1 LAEKT
6 NVLKEE
12 FISNVT
18 HELCIPL
25 TSIRK
30 SLGFVNIGVMG
41 EVPKAFKEPLET
53 VDPNATVLLN
63 LRNELLDLQKLNS
76 RHTKYDFKPV
86 VIGDL
91 IKEICVNTWGIANEL
106 KIQSYF
112 FGPENDNHG
121 ELGRIRFF
129 KCSFFCDQVF
139 SDG

>member
-1 LAEKT
+1 M
-6 NVLKEE
+6 LKEE

-76 RHTKYDFKPV
+76 RHTEYDFKPV

-91 IKEICVNTWGIANEL
+91 IKEICINIWGIANEL
-106 KIQSYF
+106 KIQIF
-112 FGPENDNHG
+112 F
-121 ELGRIRFF
+121 LLRS
-129 KCSFFCDQVF
+129 SFLRRVKLLKL
-139 SDG
+139 S